1 LSGRRE
7 RPAAG
12 PAAAAVGARPFH
24 YRRRALYLDGAGL
37 SALAEA
43 HGTPLYVYS
52 AEQIRQRFLL
62 FQEAF
67 AGRPATICYA
77 VKANSALAIL
87 RLLAGLGA
95 GFDIV
100 SGGELERV
108 RRASKAA
115 LRRVVFSGVGKQ
127 AWEID
132 AALAANILL
141 FNVESEAELG
151 LLAARAEARGVRA
164 RFALRVNPDVFAE
177 THPYIST
184 GLREH
189 KFGIDIGLAR
199 AIYRKAARSRWLDA
213 AGVSVH
219 IGSQI
224 LEVAPFAEAL
234 SRVAGLVGELRAD
247 GHDIR
252 YIDAGGGLGIDYS
265 ASPSSSPGRMVEDYA
280 AALLSACSGL
290 GCEPIHIPGAKVQDF
305 GGLDVRAEAR
315 TYLRSKNNLDV
326 RAEAGTYPGSK
337 DDGGT
342 HLDRGR
348 PEAGRAH
355 PYPGSKDDG
364 GTHLLLEPGRFLVA
378 QAGGLLTRVLFVKRN
393 GAKTFVITDA
403 GMNDLIR
410 PALYQAHHEI
420 LPVAE
425 PRGTGVGV
433 VDVVGP
439 VCESGD
445 FFARDRALPRV
456 KPGDLVV
463 LLDAGAY
470 GMSLSSNYNTRVR
483 PAEVLVDGAEAK
495 LIRRRETFK
504 DLFAPEIL

>member
-1 LSGRRE
+1 VGKSD
-7 RPAAG
+7 PALAS
-12 PAAAAVGARPFH
+12 RPFH
-24 YRRRALYLDGAGL
+24 YRGRTLCCDGVSLDE
-37 SALAEA
+37 LAEQ

-52 AEQIRQRFLL
+52 AGQIRHRFSL
-62 FQEAF
+62 FQQAF
-67 AGRPATICYA
+67 AGRPFTICYA
-77 VKANSALAIL
+77 VKANSALAVL

-127 AWEID
+127 VWEID
-132 AALAANILL
+132 AALMAGILM
-141 FNVESEAELG
+141 FNVESEAELV
-151 LLAARAEARGVRA
+151 LLASRAELLGIRA
-164 RFALRVNPDVFAE
+164 RFALRVNPDVFAD

-199 AIYRKAARSRWLDA
+199 TIYRKAARLKWLDA
-213 AGVSVH
+213 VGVSVH

-224 LEVAPFAEAL
+224 RAVEPFAAAL
-234 SRVAGLVGELRAD
+234 ARVAGLVGDLRKD

-252 YIDAGGGLGIDYS
+252 YVDAGGGLGIDYS
-265 ASPSSSPGRMVEDYA
+265 DSPAEPKFDPARKVRDYA
-280 AALLSACSGL
+280 AALGKVSGL
-290 GCEPIHIPGAKVQDF
+290 
-305 GGLDVRAEAR
+305 LD
-315 TYLRSKNNLDV
+315 
-326 RAEAGTYPGSK
+326 
-337 DDGGT
+337 
-342 HLDRGR
+342 
-348 PEAGRAH
+348 
-355 PYPGSKDDG
+355 
-364 GTHLLLEPGRFLVA
+364 THLLVEPGRFVVA
-378 QAGGLLTRVLFVKRN
+378 QAGALLTRVLVVKRN
-393 GAKTFVITDA
+393 GKKTFVITDA
-403 GMNDLIR
+403 AMNDLIR

-420 LPVAE
+420 LPVAKA
-425 PRGTGVGV
+425 RSGGTDV

-445 FFARDRALPRV
+445 FFARDRALPKV

-470 GMSLSSNYNTRVR
+470 GMSQTSNYNTRPR
-483 PAEVLVDGAEAK
+483 PAEVLVDGSVAK
-495 LIRRRETFK
+495 LIRRRETFR